1 MAILETSE
9 QLLQDALFRAG
20 EVPGASEWDSKALD
34 YLNREYRA
42 VCAGASEFLPEYV
55 ADWWWMRAN
64 GLLTILPTYS
74 LGTLTVTQGSTA
86 ITFNTAPIDSLA
98 GYYISADTHPDVFI
112 INTHVAGAGA
122 AVLDMGFTGISGTYA
137 FRAAKLTYNLN
148 ANVSALLSPI
158 KNFRENPGIMG
169 LTPERLDTLY
179 PLSHNSLSGVP
190 SAFCLE
196 NEQIIRFSNGGRTDG
211 MSMRME
217 YRYRPAV
224 VDLANTA
231 ISIPLIPLQFRHVL
245 SDMVLLYLFMDKND
259 DRMTAI
265 GTSVRST
272 LGGMVKENRRRIVKM
287 DLNVAKIMPRGSLGN
302 RNRGPLRTESGL
314 IIG

>member
-1 MAILETSE
+1 MAVLETSE

-20 EVPGASEWDSKALD
+20 EVPGASEWDAKAID

-74 LGTLTVTQGSTA
+74 LGTITVSQGSPS
-86 ITFNTAPIDSLA
+86 INFDTAPVDSLA
-98 GYYISADTHPDVFI
+98 GYYISVDVHPDVFVI
-112 INTHVAGAGA
+112 SSHTAGLGPAM
-122 AVLDMGFTGISGTYA
+122 LDMGFTGLSGTYA
-137 FRAAKLTYNLN
+137 FRAAKLTYNLG

-158 KNFRENPGIMG
+158 KNFRENPGIIG
-169 LTPERLDTLY
+169 LAPERMDTIY

-190 SAFCLE
+190 AAFSLE
-196 NEQIIRFSNGGRTDG
+196 NEQTIRFSHGGRTDG

-217 YRYRPAV
+217 YRYRPSV
-224 VDLANTA
+224 VDLTNSPA
-231 ISIPLIPLQFRHVL
+231 SIPLVPLQFRHIL
-245 SDMVLLYLFMDKND
+245 SDMVLVYLYMDKND
-259 DRMTAI
+259 DRMVAI
-265 GTSVRST
+265 GTSVRSA
-272 LGGMVKENRRRIVKM
+272 LGGMVKENKRRMVKM
-287 DLNVAKIMPRGSLGN
+287 DLNVGKIMPRGNLG
-302 RNRGPLRTESGL
+302 RRSRGPLRTESGL